1 MQKQNSKQI
10 SKIQSKQY
18 KEVKSN
24 MSKRV
29 LALVL
34 AIALVFSTFTVAFA
48 DETVSEDAKALAAIK
63 MLIGD
68 GNGVTVEYVET
79 VPSRLQSAILFLRL
93 KGLENDAK
101 VFEEADNFKDAQDY
115 TWAEGKN
122 IMAYLKAHP
131 ELGWIGSEGN
141 FMPGKEIN
149 EQSYYKVLLEA
160 LGYNQNTSDI
170 VGDFEFSEVFEF
182 AKSIGLNPKE
192 DNDSF
197 TIDDLARSTVE
208 ALKHDTKDGKILIE
222 VLIEAGKIDAQ
233 VAIDNGLYE
242 EVIAANV
249 KSAKAIGNSVIE
261 VVFEEEVDARFA
273 ENAANFEIAGLDVKE
288 AKLVAEDTVRLGT
301 TAMTAGKLYT
311 LSVNDAAVKFT
322 GIAKIAGA
330 PGIQK
335 VESKDIE
342 EIEITFNKTLDFETA
357 TNAANYAIADIE
369 IEKAE
374 LDGDVVTLTTSGLE
388 ARKQYTIKVTNV
400 ESVDG
405 GLLRSETKSFYTR
418 PDLTAP
424 TVSDVKAE
432 TNKRVIVTFNKN
444 VNKETA
450 ENLENYVIKTGD
462 TELAVLDAKLI
473 AKDNDKELEV
483 ELTTEEQKASARY
496 DITIDNIADQTKS
509 ANVMKKAV
517 TKNFYG
523 KREDTTA
530 PALSRADI
538 KVLSR
543 NHIQIGFTDASR
555 LDEVTVL
562 DANNY
567 TVTKNGLDKADVIV
581 EKVEK
586 ISYEDGKYIAIL
598 TVEDLEINS
607 SYTVKADNIEDEFG
621 NVLEKNN
628 SATVSVSR
636 DGLAASTVSAVDP
649 VNGNKVKIT
658 FTKPLD
664 KASAEDI
671 GNYTIN
677 GSIGTPVK
685 ASYKNEV
692 VTLETIK
699 MTTGKEYEVKVKGVE
714 DLAGNILDLKFKFTA
729 TEGEEDTTAPKL
741 VSIYAVDK
749 YTVAALFDEEVDFET
764 GTKLVL
770 VKEDKTKVE
779 LIAKAKAED
788 GRVVEFSGYP
798 SVELTEDVYT
808 VAIDE
813 SFKTSEEVVGIKD
826 KAVVPNYLDVE
837 GISEE
842 YLIYGNSI
850 DVEAPEVLSVYQK
863 DGKSFEMIMSKD
875 VVAKTSETSEF
886 KVKVDKDDKTLVT
899 FTLKSGRIIDG
910 HEYKTNISLILED
923 FHGVSAVNVDSDEE
937 TILFGEYKD
946 EDKPYIV
953 DVIAIDRYHVE
964 IEFNEALSEHGVY
977 EIKNLDGSATYKTIS
992 YDVDNFEVG
1001 DKKVVL
1007 KLKLPLE
1014 SRYDYQLIVRTK
1026 VKDLV
1031 GNDGE
1036 DVAGDEFFF
1045 IGTDLAPVEL
1055 ES

>member
-48 DETVSEDAKALAAIK
+48 DETVSEDVKALAAIK

-68 GNGVTVEYVET
+68 GSGVTVEYAET

-93 KGLENDAK
+93 RGLENDAK
-101 VFEEADNFKDAQDY
+101 VFEETDNFKDAQDY
-115 TWAEGKN
+115 KWAEGKN

-141 FMPGKEIN
+141 FMPGVEIN

-160 LGYNQNTSDI
+160 LGYNQNTSDT

-182 AKSIGLNPKE
+182 AKSIGLNPEE
-192 DNDSF
+192 DNGSF
-197 TIDDLARSTVE
+197 TIDDLARATVE
-208 ALKHDTKDGKILIE
+208 VLKHNTKSGKLLIE

-242 EVIAANV
+242 EAIEANV
-249 KSAKAIGNSVIE
+249 KSVKAIGNSVIE
-261 VVFEEEVDARFA
+261 VVFEEEVNARFA
-273 ENAANFEIAGLDVKE
+273 ENEANYEIEGLEVKE
-288 AKLVAEDTVRLGT
+288 AKLVEKDTVRLV
-301 TAMTAGKLYT
+301 TAAMSAGKLYT
-311 LSVNDAAVKFT
+311 LSVNDAAIKFT
-322 GIAKIAGA
+322 GIAKVTGA

-335 VESKDIE
+335 LESKDIE
-342 EIEITFNKTLDFETA
+342 EVEITFNKTMDFETA
-357 TNAANYAIADIE
+357 TDVANYAIADIE
-369 IEKAE
+369 IVKAE
-374 LDGDVVTLTTSGLE
+374 LDGDVVTLTTDGLE
-388 ARKQYTIKVTNV
+388 ARKQYSIKVTNV
-400 ESVDG
+400 ESIDG

-418 PDLTAP
+418 PDVTAP
-424 TVSDVKAE
+424 TVSEVKAE

-462 TELAVLDAKLI
+462 TELAILEAKLI
-473 AKDNDKELEV
+473 KEDDDKELEV

-496 DITIDNIADQTKS
+496 EITVDNIADQTKS
-509 ANVMKKAV
+509 ANVMKRAV

-530 PALSRADI
+530 PALSRADL

-555 LDEVTVL
+555 FDETTVL

-567 TVTKNGLDKADVIV
+567 TITKSGLDKTDIVVEMV
-581 EKVEK
+581 EKV
-586 ISYEDGKYIAIL
+586 SYEDGKYIAIL
-598 TVEDLEINS
+598 TVEDLEING
-607 SYTVKADNIEDEFG
+607 SYTVKAEGIEDEFG

-628 SATVSVSR
+628 SATISVSR
-636 DGLAASTVSAVDP
+636 DGLAASTVSNVEP
-649 VNGNKVKIT
+649 VSGNKVKIT

-671 GNYTIN
+671 SNYTIN
-677 GSIGTPVK
+677 GNIGSPVK
-685 ASYKNEV
+685 ASYKNQV
-692 VTLETIK
+692 VTLETIE
-699 MTTGKEYEVKVKGVE
+699 MIAGKEYEVKVKGVE
-714 DLAGNILDLKFKFTA
+714 DLAGNVLDLKFKFIATA
-729 TEGEEDTTAPKL
+729 GEEDTTAPKL
-741 VSIYAVDK
+741 VSIYTVDK
-749 YTVAALFDEEVDFET
+749 YTVAVLFDEEVKFEA

-770 VKEDKTKVE
+770 VQEDEERVE
-779 LIAKAKAED
+779 LVAKAYAED

-813 SFKTSEEVVGIKD
+813 SFMTPEEEVGIKD
-826 KAVVPNYLDVE
+826 KAIVPNYLEVE
-837 GISEE
+837 EITEE
-842 YLIYGNSI
+842 YLIYGNDI

-875 VVAKTSETSEF
+875 VVAVEGEASVF
-886 KVKVDKDDKTLVT
+886 DVKVDKDDKTLVI

-910 HEYKTNISLILED
+910 HEYKIDISSILED
-923 FHGVSAVNVDSDEE
+923 FHGVAAINVDSDEE

-953 DVIAIDRYHVE
+953 DVVAIDRYHVE

-1014 SRYDYQLIVRTK
+1014 SRYDYQLIVRAK

-1036 DVAGDEFFF
+1036 DVAGDEFYF